1 MEFLKLK
8 LKTTEVYTFNIHE
21 DIKQQIESFYT
32 IASKVGES
40 VLISILDKSE
50 FEQINSF
57 IDSLDKQLDK
67 TIWIMYPKGTSRK
80 YQGLVNVNRDDIRA
94 LINEDYRT
102 VSMVSLDSDWSAMR
116 IRNKVFSKQGSNVR

>member
-1 MEFLKLK
+1 MEFQKLK
-8 LKTTEVYTFNIHE
+8 LKTDEVYTFNIHQ
-21 DIKQQIESFYT
+21 DIKVEIEAFYK
-32 IASKVGES
+32 IATEVGEN

-57 IDSLDKQLDK
+57 IDSLDKELDT
-67 TIWIMYPKGTSRK
+67 TIWIMYPKGTSKK
-80 YQGLVNVNRDDIRA
+80 YKALINVNRDDIRT

-116 IRNKVFSKQGSNVR
+116 IRNKVFSK